1 MNLLAKRGGFR
12 HHVRMVTPAFSDC
25 INKLGVDEKDVIPFG
40 RNKAKIS
47 LDVLDKP
54 EKAKPPFP
62 SAWRRDCRPSAKKSA
77 WRSGNLPWD
86 RCSAARAELP
96 EAAKAP

>member
-1 MNLLAKRGGFR
+1 MPMNLLAKRGGFR

-40 RNKAKIS
+40 RNK
-47 LDVLDKP
+47 
-54 EKAKPPFP
+54 
-62 SAWRRDCRPSAKKSA
+62 SA

>member
-1 MNLLAKRGGFR
+1 MPMNLLAKRGGFR

-47 LDVLDKP
+47 LDVFCLLYTS
-54 EKAKPPFP
+54 P
-62 SAWRRDCRPSAKKSA
+62 SPRDCS
-77 WRSGNLPWD
+77 
-86 RCSAARAELP
+86 
-96 EAAKAP
+96 

>member
-1 MNLLAKRGGFR
+1 MPMNLLAKRGGFR

-47 LDVLDKP
+47 LDVLD
-54 EKAKPPFP
+54 
-62 SAWRRDCRPSAKKSA
+62 
-77 WRSGNLPWD
+77 NLPWD